1 MSPYEKHKMKVVII
15 QQGVLLALAMHL
27 MFLNVI
33 TFHTAKDIHTI
44 YGMSH
49 ESIMLRVDVA
59 VSAVMHTI

>member
-1 MSPYEKHKMKVVII
+1 MKNIKLNSNNSI
-15 QQGVLLALAMHL
+15 LLTQAIHL

-33 TFHTAKDIHTI
+33 TFHTAKDIHTV